1 METSF
6 SRRYPA
12 YAVTRALDDLRA
24 REYPLL
30 DGLRHVYLDYTAGNL
45 VPQTLLERHMQV
57 LRDHLLGNPHSTN
70 PASALATTFAE
81 QTRLSVLDFFN
92 ADPDEF
98 VVIFTANATQALKLV
113 GEAYPFDE

>member
-1 METSF
+1 MQTSF
-6 SRRYPA
+6 SDTYPA
-12 YAVTRALDDLRA
+12 YATTRALDDLRA

-30 DGLRHVYLDYTAGNL
+30 DALGHVYLDFTAGNL
-45 VPQTLLERHMQV
+45 VPQTLLERHMQL

-70 PASALATTFAE
+70 PTSALATTYTDKA
-81 QTRLSVLDFFN
+81 RGAVLDFFN

-113 GEAYPFDE
+113 GEA